1 MENCDK
7 VSAIDTLIA
16 DNKDRRRTELGVAVA
31 IQKLGDQLNHLD
43 EKFTKKLDEILEKQ
57 IFDRRMLNRHDRV
70 LLAVKWLFIGAVGF
84 AIANKVGLLE
94 LFTRLMT

>member
-7 VSAIDTLIA
+7 VGAIETLIA
-16 DNKDRRRTELGVAVA
+16 DNKDRRRTEKGFIVA
-31 IQKLGDQLNHLD
+31 IQHLSDKLDHLE
-43 EKFTKKLDEILEKQ
+43 EKFSEKFEQILEKQ
-57 IFDRRMLNRHDRV
+57 IFDRTMLNRHDRV
-70 LLAVKWLFIGAVGF
+70 LLAVKWIFIGAVGF